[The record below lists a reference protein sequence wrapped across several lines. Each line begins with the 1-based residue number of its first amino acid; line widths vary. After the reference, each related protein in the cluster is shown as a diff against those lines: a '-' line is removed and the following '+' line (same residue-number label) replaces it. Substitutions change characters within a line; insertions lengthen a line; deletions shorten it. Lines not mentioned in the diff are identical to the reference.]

1 MNRKAYLFS
10 ATLCPGTFLM
20 HPLRLCFALLLACW
34 TADAACGQSFGH
46 WHLPSTTAQ
55 VFGYGNGAGHH
66 APIVRTLDCNPER
79 VPRVAFVPCKSRVG
93 CSACKR
99 SNFLPMPMAPA
110 GCTGGQ
116 CQQQYPRAMQ
126 QRQQMMQQQYLPV
139 EQVTPTAAEPQQVF
153 LAPPTLPMPMTEPIP
168 SADPTPAES
177 R

>member
-1 MNRKAYLFS
+1 
-10 ATLCPGTFLM
+10 M

-99 SNFLPMPMAPA
+99 SNFVPMPMVPTSCSSGHCRTQAFP
-110 GCTGGQ
+110 
-116 CQQQYPRAMQ
+116 QQY
-126 QRQQMMQQQYLPV
+126 QRQFPDQHV
-139 EQVTPTAAEPQQVF
+139 EQTFPTLAIPQQVF
-153 LAPPTLPMPMTEPIP
+153 SAPPTLPTPKTPLP
-168 SADPTPAES
+168 KADSTS
-177 R
+177 GTR